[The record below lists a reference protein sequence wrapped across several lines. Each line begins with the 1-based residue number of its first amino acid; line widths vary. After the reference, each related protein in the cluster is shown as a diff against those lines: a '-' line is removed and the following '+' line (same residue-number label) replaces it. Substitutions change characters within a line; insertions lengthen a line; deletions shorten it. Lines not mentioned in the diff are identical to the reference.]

1 VGGMNS
7 TTPSSPRS
15 LAAAMLRAS
24 TGPDLRAAA
33 ITLAEAGVPVFP
45 CVPGGKQPLT
55 RRGFHD
61 AGADPARIAAW
72 WRRWP
77 DANLA
82 MPTGAVSG
90 VDVVDVDV
98 HPGGNGYGAFEQARS
113 AGFVDGWAWLVRTP
127 STGLH
132 AYFLRTPASSTA
144 HTTAHTTTGQR
155 SWQVPGKHVDFR
167 GDGGYIVLPPSR
179 VAQPDGGLRGYEL
192 IAVAQHQPR
201 AVDAAGLRAFL
212 DPPRPMRPPATLPAV
227 GARPDRLAAWVASRP
242 EGARNHGL
250 FWAACRM
257 AEGGHRYDTAAAVL
271 GGAAGAAGLSE
282 REALTTIR
290 SAYRIA
296 TRLGSMDP
304 AGGVARSTSAAPA
317 VQL

>member
-1 VGGMNS
+1 MLRVS
-7 TTPSSPRS
+7 TAPDLP
-15 LAAAMLRAS
+15 AAA
-24 TGPDLRAAA
+24 TA
-33 ITLAEAGVPVFP
+33 ITAAGVPVFP

-55 RRGFHD
+55 HQGFHD
-61 AGADPARIAAW
+61 ASTDAAQVAAW

-82 MPTGAVSG
+82 MPTGSASG

-98 HPGGNGYGAFEQARS
+98 HSGGNGYGAFEQARS

-127 STGLH
+127 SAGLH
-132 AYFLRTPASSTA
+132 AYFLRSSDSSDS
-144 HTTAHTTTGQR
+144 GQR

-192 IAVAQHQPR
+192 IAVAQHQPHP
-201 AVDAAGLRAFL
+201 VDAAGLRAFL

-242 EGARNHGL
+242 DGARNHGL

-257 AEGGHRYDTAAAVL
+257 AEGGHRYDTAAALL
-271 GGAAGAAGLSE
+271 GDAAGSSGLSE

-290 SAYRIA
+290 SAYRTA
-296 TRLGSMDP
+296 AQLGPMD
-304 AGGVARSTSAAPA
+304 AARPTSAVEA
-317 VQL
+317 VGL